1 MTARYDTDRQLSAW
15 LHDVAVTREPEHLL
29 DTVLARTA
37 RTRRRPAWRIPER
50 WFSMSAITTRLT
62 PAPQVPWRLIALALT
77 VTALL
82 VAGLVIY
89 AGSSRPAPPFGPAA
103 NGPLYFSDL
112 GDIYAQA
119 GPDGKRTLIVG
130 GTELDTDPVLS
141 PDGTRVSIL
150 RHGEGQTA
158 SVWFADPDGSG
169 LRQLDLGGRTP
180 SWFEWLPDART
191 AISTSDEERSAL
203 MVASIDGPPRVY
215 DLKVAITDAFPRPGH
230 ASQIAFLGTA
240 SNRERGIYIVNTDGT
255 GLTRL
260 ELDPGFQADPAYSL
274 DKDFYF
280 WEHRWSPAGDRLL
293 YTTLE
298 PLNGELD
305 GAGFRIHLATIDA
318 NGAVISDELPGDGRR
333 IPADLAAVRRRA
345 HLRERRGR
353 SALALHRVAHR
364 ERPRGAEAPRR
375 HPARRLAALPALAGR
390 PVPARPAAADRAG
403 RPGDRR
409 PGAGEHR
416 ERRVVAAPRALTGR
430 RATPGSP
437 RDQIQRWGLER
448 CAPRPHSSQ
457 NASQRPRS
465 TPAHRRSSTLRC
477 GISTPSSAVRRR
489 ARER

>member
-191 AISTSDEERSAL
+191 AISTSDEQRSAL

-318 NGAVISDELPGDGRR
+318 NGAVISDELLEFDPATDDEFQPTWLPSGDGLIFESVESGQHWLSTVSLTASGHGVPKRLEGIQR
-333 IPADLAAVRRRA
+333 GDWLHSQLSPDGRFLLVRLPQIVQVDLATGDQV
-345 HLRERRGR
+345 
-353 SALALHRVAHR
+353 
-364 ERPRGAEAPRR
+364 
-375 HPARRLAALPALAGR
+375 PANIGNDVSWQRLAP
-390 PVPARPAAADRAG
+390 
-403 RPGDRR
+403 
-409 PGAGEHR
+409 
-416 ERRVVAAPRALTGR
+416 
-430 RATPGSP
+430 
-437 RDQIQRWGLER
+437 
-448 CAPRPHSSQ
+448 
-457 NASQRPRS
+457 
-465 TPAHRRSSTLRC
+465 
-477 GISTPSSAVRRR
+477 
-489 ARER
+489 